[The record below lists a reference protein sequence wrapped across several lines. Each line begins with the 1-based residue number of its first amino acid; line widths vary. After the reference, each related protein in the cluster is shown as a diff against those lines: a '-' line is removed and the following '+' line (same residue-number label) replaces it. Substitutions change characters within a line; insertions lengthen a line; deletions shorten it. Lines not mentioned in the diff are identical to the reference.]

1 MKYNLHHLQTLHVN
15 YVDHTMHTTKL
26 LLHRHHL
33 PKPSNVT
40 MKCQDIAN
48 TQSQSSM
55 EKDSKDWM
63 NEFNLNLMVRGKSSR
78 SGIKVKKRKNEESLM
93 ISLLKVKS
101 ITILLKTTLQNR
113 NKHIHLCFYQVEGG
127 SSGENTVQ
135 HQHQY
140 KHQIY

>member
-1 MKYNLHHLQTLHVN
+1 MYKTNEVQLASFTNFTCELCRSYNAHNQAPLTQT
-15 YVDHTMHTTKL
+15 
-26 LLHRHHL
+26 
-33 PKPSNVT
+33 S
-40 MKCQDIAN
+40 CQDIAN
-48 TQSQSSM
+48 TQSQTSM

-78 SGIKVKKRKNEESLM
+78 SGIKVKKKKNEESLM

>member
-1 MKYNLHHLQTLHVN
+1 
-15 YVDHTMHTTKL
+15 MHTTKL

-48 TQSQSSM
+48 TQSQTSM

-78 SGIKVKKRKNEESLM
+78 SGIKVKKKEEWR
-93 ISLLKVKS
+93 ISNDLLAKS
-101 ITILLKTTLQNR
+101 EIYHHFAQN
-113 NKHIHLCFYQVEGG
+113 
-127 SSGENTVQ
+127 NTSKQ
-135 HQHQY
+135 
-140 KHQIY
+140 K

>member
-1 MKYNLHHLQTLHVN
+1 
-15 YVDHTMHTTKL
+15 
-26 LLHRHHL
+26 
-33 PKPSNVT
+33 

-48 TQSQSSM
+48 TQSRTSM

-101 ITILLKTTLQNR
+101 ITILLKTTLQ
-113 NKHIHLCFYQVEGG
+113 K
-127 SSGENTVQ
+127 
-135 HQHQY
+135 
-140 KHQIY
+140 

>member
-1 MKYNLHHLQTLHVN
+1 
-15 YVDHTMHTTKL
+15 
-26 LLHRHHL
+26 
-33 PKPSNVT
+33 

-48 TQSQSSM
+48 TQSQTSM

-101 ITILLKTTLQNR
+101 ITILLKTTLQ
-113 NKHIHLCFYQVEGG
+113 K
-127 SSGENTVQ
+127 
-135 HQHQY
+135 
-140 KHQIY
+140 

>member
-26 LLHRHHL
+26 LLHGHHL

-48 TQSQSSM
+48 TQSQTSM

-78 SGIKVKKRKNEESLM
+78 SGIKVKKKEE
-93 ISLLKVKS
+93 
-101 ITILLKTTLQNR
+101 
-113 NKHIHLCFYQVEGG
+113 
-127 SSGENTVQ
+127 
-135 HQHQY
+135 
-140 KHQIY
+140 